1 MRTNVTRQSGFTL
14 IEMIVFMV
22 VVSIG
27 LATLLL
33 AYNHAVSRGTDPVI
47 RVRLLELA
55 QSRLDDV
62 MARKYDE
69 TSPIGG
75 IPACGS
81 AESGA
86 PACGGAIGADSGE
99 NSANP
104 ASLDDVDDFHNA
116 SDTPY
121 TGYTRTVS
129 VAFAGSELGVANNQA
144 KRITVTVTAP
154 NSEQFS
160 LSSYRTNF

>member
-1 MRTNVTRQSGFTL
+1 MRIDPLRQSGFTL
-14 IEMIVFMV
+14 IEMVVFMV
-22 VVSIG
+22 VISFG
-27 LATLLL
+27 LAALLL
-33 AYNHAVSRGTDPVI
+33 AYNHAVTRSADPII

-55 QSRLDDV
+55 QSQLDDV

-69 TSPIGG
+69 NSPIGG

-86 PACGGAIGADSGE
+86 LACGGAIGADSGE

-154 NSEQFS
+154 NNEQFT
-160 LSSYRTNF
+160 LSSYRANF